1 MDGNKK
7 EGVSVKE
14 IEQFAKNHRFE
25 VFFCLMFALACVFG
39 LLGTFRPGW
48 SIFLG
53 MVGAIAGILMPMK
66 TGPLVEKV
74 FRFIFKQEKTIQF
87 VLGIVGLVLACV
99 VPFVVF
105 LLVGLVAGRAIHHML
120 TGAAPR

>member
-25 VFFCLMFALACVFG
+25 VFFCLMFALACIFG
-39 LLGTFRPGW
+39 LLGSFRPGW

-53 MVGAIAGILMPMK
+53 MVGAIAGILMPTK

-74 FRFIFKQEKTIQF
+74 FRFLFKQETTIQF
-87 VLGIVGLVLACV
+87 VFGIVGLVLAAV

-105 LLVGLVAGRAIHHML
+105 LLVGLVAGRSIHHML